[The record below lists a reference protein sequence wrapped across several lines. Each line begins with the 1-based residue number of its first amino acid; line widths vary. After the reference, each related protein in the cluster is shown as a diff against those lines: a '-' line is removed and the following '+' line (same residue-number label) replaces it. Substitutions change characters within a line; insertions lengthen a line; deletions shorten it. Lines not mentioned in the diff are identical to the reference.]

1 MVRPAVGGSVI
12 DIDAATLSA
21 ALGPAGAV
29 AVGVVIYLLRRGI
42 DIRVTVRHE
51 RGES

>member
-1 MVRPAVGGSVI
+1 MI
-12 DIDAATLSA
+12 NLDAGMLSA

-29 AVGVVIYLLRRGI
+29 AVLVVGYLVRRGI

-51 RGES
+51 RGDA

>member
-1 MVRPAVGGSVI
+1 M
-12 DIDAATLSA
+12 DLDAGTLSA

-29 AVGVVIYLLRRGI
+29 AVLVVGYLLRRGI